1 MSIWNKYLPTIINIL
16 SLSIYE
22 LCTFHVP
29 MLCYYYVNLWDDCLT
44 EMNNLNLIWYYLYI
58 HPTIWHLHCT
68 VIHPCASS
76 ICQLIIINILR
87 TPFSSIF
94 NYNTYSYRI
103 SLYTERPVGYSVHM
117 SGNLLCSFTIYDVHF
132 KTKKMSLKAVFN

>member
-44 EMNNLNLIWYYLYI
+44 EINNLNLIWYYLYI

-76 ICQLIIINILR
+76 MWRIDHYQPFLQYIHPQHIIYIGFRYMYREREARGIQRSHEQQPTVLLHNISCA
-87 TPFSSIF
+87 FQ
-94 NYNTYSYRI
+94 N
-103 SLYTERPVGYSVHM
+103 
-117 SGNLLCSFTIYDVHF
+117 
-132 KTKKMSLKAVFN
+132 

>member
-1 MSIWNKYLPTIINIL
+1 MSIWNKYLLTIINIL

-29 MLCYYYVNLWDDCLT
+29 MLCYYYVNLWDNYLT
-44 EMNNLNLIWYYLYI
+44 EINNLNLIWYYLYI
-58 HPTIWHLHCT
+58 HVHPTIWHLHCT

-76 ICQLIIINILR
+76 ICQLL
-87 TPFSSIF
+87 SISLEPLSPVF
-94 NYNTYSYRI
+94 NYSIYSYRI

-132 KTKKMSLKAVFN
+132 KSKKMSLKAVFN

>member
-44 EMNNLNLIWYYLYI
+44 EINNLNLIWYYLYI

-68 VIHPCASS
+68 VIHPCAAS
-76 ICQLIIINILR
+76 ICQLL
-87 TPFSSIF
+87 S
-94 NYNTYSYRI
+94 I
-103 SLYTERPVGYSVHM
+103 SLEPLSPVYSTTTYIHI
-117 SGNLLCSFTIYDVHF
+117 GFRYIQRGPWDTAFTWAATYCVASQYMMCIS
-132 KTKKMSLKAVFN
+132 KLKKMSLKAVFN

>member
-1 MSIWNKYLPTIINIL
+1 MFMSIWNKYLPTIINIL

-44 EMNNLNLIWYYLYI
+44 EINNLNLIWYYLYI
-58 HPTIWHLHCT
+58 YTPDHLTFTLYCHSPLC
-68 VIHPCASS
+68 ILHMS
-76 ICQLIIINILR
+76 IIINILR
-87 TPFSSIF
+87 TLFSSIF
-94 NYNTYSYRI
+94 NYNIYSYRI

-117 SGNLLCSFTIYDVHF
+117 SSNLLCSFTIYDVHF
-132 KTKKMSLKAVFN
+132 KTKKI